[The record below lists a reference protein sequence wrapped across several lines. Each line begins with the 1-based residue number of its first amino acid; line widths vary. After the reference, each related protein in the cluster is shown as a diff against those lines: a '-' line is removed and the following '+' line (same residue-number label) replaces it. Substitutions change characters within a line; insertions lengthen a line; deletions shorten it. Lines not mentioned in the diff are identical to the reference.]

1 MANSVAPATGLNFL
15 NGTTPQK
22 NAGQVL
28 GEQGLSLL
36 PSTQIPSY
44 LNADLTR
51 TVSPLGQLN
60 AQPLGTLDPITDT
73 GSGAATSSG
82 PTAQQLADGTALFNT
97 QQGVVDTTSGN
108 AASTSAGDLKNSI
121 LDYIDS
127 LKANQVGRN
136 NQTVQNYLAKQQGTQ
151 GVQDMVGQ
159 GIRSGG
165 VQLNNGNAGDSSAA
179 GAIADAYG
187 QLGRSQLSSVG
198 NQFAQAQNTVQQG
211 ADADQV
217 ALAAKLRDLP
227 QAQSDIVNS
236 IVSDAQQKLG
246 AIDQQMAYM
255 SLPDRVDMEAQKQQI
270 TNDVLGKLQG
280 FDQILSSG
288 GNQALIP
295 QDQGQS
301 IQKAGQLFTAG
312 TAPDNAF
319 SFNTSAPAVLQ
330 GTGANPSA
338 LPIYTSPAAKKQIA

>member
-1 MANSVAPATGLNFL
+1 MAIATFN
-15 NGTTPQK
+15 
-22 NAGQVL
+22 
-28 GEQGLSLL
+28 
-36 PSTQIPSY
+36 IPS
-44 LNADLTR
+44 DGMI
-51 TVSPLGQLN
+51 SGSSIPLGYSQPLSGQNTIQNTAPTSDQYLGGNIFQPQVEGATTTTTNTGGTSTVDYAAQQAAAAN
-60 AQPLGTLDPITDT
+60 AQR
-73 GSGAATSSG
+73 
-82 PTAQQLADGTALFNT
+82 LADGTALFNT
-97 QQGVVDTTSGN
+97 QLGVVDSSTGL
-108 AASTSAGDLKNSI
+108 AATNSSGDLKNSI

-127 LKANQVGRN
+127 LKVNQTGRN
-136 NQTVQNYLAKQQGTQ
+136 NQTVQNYLAKQQGAQ

-179 GAIADAYG
+179 GAIANAYG

-288 GNQALIP
+288 GNQALVA
-295 QDQGQS
+295 QDQGTS

-319 SFNTSAPAVLQ
+319 NFNTNVPTALQ
-330 GTGANPSA
+330 GTGAQPGA
-338 LPIYTSPAAKKQIA
+338 LPIYTNPAKKTTV

>member
-1 MANSVAPATGLNFL
+1 MALPFQTTAPAYNSQAPSVPTAGGGGGGGGWGTSQIPASQI
-15 NGTTPQK
+15 GTTYPTYKGATPTPLATLSTLSDPTQTASTDPAAAAAAQK
-22 NAGQVL
+22 A
-28 GEQGLSLL
+28 
-36 PSTQIPSY
+36 
-44 LNADLTR
+44 
-51 TVSPLGQLN
+51 
-60 AQPLGTLDPITDT
+60 
-73 GSGAATSSG
+73 
-82 PTAQQLADGTALFNT
+82 ADGTALFNT
-97 QQGVVDTTSGN
+97 QLGVVNNSAGM
-108 AASTSAGDLKNSI
+108 AATNSAGDLKNSI

-127 LKANQVGRN
+127 LKANQTGRN
-136 NQTVQNYLAKQQGTQ
+136 NQTVQNYLAKQQGAQ
-151 GVQDMVGQ
+151 GINDMVGQ
-159 GIRSGG
+159 GIRSAG

-179 GAIADAYG
+179 GAIAGAYG

-227 QAQSDIVNS
+227 QTQSDIVNS

-288 GNQALIP
+288 GNQALTP
-295 QDQGQS
+295 QDQGTS
-301 IQKAGQLFTAG
+301 VQKAGQLFTAG

-319 SFNTSAPAVLQ
+319 NFNTNAPAVLQ
-330 GTGANPSA
+330 GSGAQPGA